1 MLEVHS
7 KVQKSSANYVGP
19 ELNVIELSDFT
30 LTCLTWFSYFERDK
44 ANSLYVVWNCI
55 FGHIM

>member
-7 KVQKSSANYVGP
+7 KAQKSSANYVGP

-30 LTCLTWFSYFERDK
+30 LSCLNWFSYFVRDK
-44 ANSLYVVWNCI
+44 ANSLNVV
-55 FGHIM
+55 

>member
-19 ELNVIELSDFT
+19 ELKLIELSDFT
-30 LTCLTWFSYFERDK
+30 LSCPTWFSYFEHDK
-44 ANSLYVVWNCI
+44 ANSLYAV
-55 FGHIM
+55 